1 MVTGVTKFRDKYRW
15 QLYHNGLRYSGVC
28 SCEAEAVEARQI
40 QLQTLEKT
48 DKEKT
53 IIYTQRHSSHT
64 DSGPLTLSAAIEAM
78 FRADWKTAKS
88 IKSIEINAQAVMA
101 YFGKARLL
109 SNITT
114 DDIDD
119 YVAYLQAQDAKGG
132 TINRKL
138 SVLSKVIERAKE
150 KGKLETTPYIERQ
163 AESAGRIRYITPEE
177 EQTILKLLDDWHE
190 YRFKHVVEVLIDTGI
205 RCGELLKLTASDIA
219 KEQGV
224 HGTIYLWDT
233 KNGTNRGVP
242 LTKRAADALEYLVQT
257 STAHDKIISEYSGWI
272 TKSWNRIRKNLGY
285 SNDPN
290 FVPHILRHT
299 CCSRLVQRG
308 ASLKKV
314 QIWMGHKTINTT
326 MRYSHLCPTDI
337 FDLPTLLEV
346 KESIHYGC

>member
-15 QLYHNGLRYSGVC
+15 QLCHNGLRYSGVC

-53 IIYTQRHSSHT
+53 ITSATQHAHAV
-64 DSGPLTLSAAIEAM
+64 DSTPLTLTAAIESM

-88 IKSIEINAQAVMA
+88 KKSIEINTQAVMA
-101 YFGKARLL
+101 YFGKDRLL

-119 YVAYLQAQDAKGG
+119 YVAYLQAQGAKGG

-138 SVLSKVIERAKE
+138 SVLSKLIERAKE
-150 KGKLETTPYIERQ
+150 KGKLNTTPYIERQ
-163 AESAGRIRYITPEE
+163 AESPGRIRFITPDEE
-177 EQTILKLLDDWHE
+177 KTILDLLDTWHE
-190 YRFKHVVEVLIDTGI
+190 YRFKCVVEVLIDTGI
-205 RCGELLKLTASDIA
+205 RCGELMKLTPSDIA

-257 STAHDKIISEYSGWI
+257 STDHDKIISEYSGWI

-337 FDLPTLLEV
+337 FDLPTLLE
-346 KESIHYGC
+346 E

>member
-15 QLYHNGLRYSGVC
+15 QLCYNKKHYSGVC
-28 SCEAEAVEARQI
+28 TCENDAIQARL
-40 QLQTLEKT
+40 LQVHTLEKMS
-48 DKEKT
+48 KEKT
-53 IIYTQRHSSHT
+53 ITSATQHT
-64 DSGPLTLSAAIEAM
+64 HAVDSTPLTLSAAIEAM

-88 IKSIEINAQAVMA
+88 KKSIEINTQAVMT
-101 YFGKARLL
+101 YFGKDRLL

-119 YVAYLQAQDAKGG
+119 YVAYLQAQGAKGG

-150 KGKLETTPYIERQ
+150 KGKLDITPYIERQ
-163 AESAGRIRYITPEE
+163 AESPGRIRFITPDEE
-177 EQTILKLLDDWHE
+177 KTILDLLDTWHE
-190 YRFKHVVEVLIDTGI
+190 YRFKCVVEVLIDTGI
-205 RCGELLKLTASDIA
+205 RCGELMKLTPSDIA

-257 STAHDKIISEYSGWI
+257 STGHDKIISEYSGWI
-272 TKSWNRIRKNLGY
+272 TKTWNRIRKNLGY

-314 QIWMGHKTINTT
+314 QIFMGHKTINTT

-337 FDLPTLLEV
+337 FDLPNLLE
-346 KESIHYGC
+346 EN